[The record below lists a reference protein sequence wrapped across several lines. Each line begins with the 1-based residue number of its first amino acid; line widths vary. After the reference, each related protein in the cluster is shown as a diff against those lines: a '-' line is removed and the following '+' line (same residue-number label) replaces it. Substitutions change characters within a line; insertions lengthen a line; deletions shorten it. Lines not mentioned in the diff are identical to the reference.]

1 MKPIA
6 QIYREFYGLDLS
18 LLENGDICARAL
30 RDSRVTEL
38 KGSLAWLRENKGHVV
53 ERLGKER
60 WQ

>member
-1 MKPIA
+1 MDNMKSSIEGMKPIA

-38 KGSLAWLRENKGHVV
+38 KEFLAWLR
-53 ERLGKER
+53 
-60 WQ
+60 